1 MTVKRVAEE
10 FFKPYTK
17 EKGDYGLTLEGDVYV
32 ISQSDDN
39 EFGPLVQ
46 ALIKHFDDADRARV
60 HILIDLFAIDQTYS
74 KSALQEELRQVRASV
89 IFPKEG
95 KLVCPS
101 REMELL
107 DEVSVRPAYMP
118 IFLLEKE
125 THYYLVHSSSRPS
138 ENASRRLVTHPRASL

>member
-1 MTVKRVAEE
+1 MLEPLDPNMTVKRVAEE
-10 FFKPYTK
+10 FFKPYTN
-17 EKGDYGLTLEGDVYV
+17 EKGDCGISSEGDVFV

-89 IFPKEG
+89 LFPKGG

-107 DEVSVRPAYMP
+107 DKVSVSPAF
-118 IFLLEKE
+118 IAVLLIE
-125 THYYLVHSSSRPS
+125 
-138 ENASRRLVTHPRASL
+138 